1 MKELPMR
8 TRIATL
14 AMLAAAG
21 VATLVGLSASP
32 AAAAN
37 PTSVSATSGGTVI
50 TLPGG
55 GFQTLGRIM

>member
-8 TRIATL
+8 TRIAAL

-32 AAAAN
+32 ASAATT
-37 PTSVSATSGGTVI
+37 TSASGSAPVVI
-50 TLPGG
+50 SLPGG
-55 GFQTLGRIM
+55 GYQTLGRIM